1 MYKSWTCRDHLNVDH
16 LPQQVEI
23 FQKTVNLEILQENLP
38 DSIAVY
44 GDSFLID
51 VFANAKVNAT
61 TGCILLLCSYSIALF
76 ILI

>member
-1 MYKSWTCRDHLNVDH
+1 MPRSSNADH
-16 LPQQVEI
+16 LPQQVKI
-23 FQKTVNLEILQENLP
+23 VQKTVNLEILQENLP

-51 VFANAKVNAT
+51 VFENAKANAT
-61 TGCILLLCSYSIALF
+61 TGCILLLCSYSVALF